1 MGEAPT
7 ELLEADFAMGLKGRG
22 IPDGFLTKAGGT
34 PPAAVPAIVIGAF
47 LLANA
52 ELVDG
57 VEASWC
63 CPGAESRKGGRE
75 PAATEP
81 LPLPLPLLSL
91 PLLPLMLMIVV
102 GEGDL
107 SFACAAGPT
116 PARPLMDKPASTA
129 GAMLLLA
136 DPGRRA
142 EVCGSSSLDRTAG
155 PARGFLPLAAPAA
168 SLPFIAM
175 ASFGP
180 AVMRWTSA
188 ARI

>member
-7 ELLEADFAMGLKGRG
+7 ELLEADFAMGLNGRG
-22 IPDGFLTKAGGT
+22 MPDVFFSETDGT

-52 ELVDG
+52 ELADG

-63 CPGAESRKGGRE
+63 CPCSASRKGGRGTAAAE
-75 PAATEP
+75 PLPVP

-91 PLLPLMLMIVV
+91 PLLPLMFMIVV

-107 SFACAAGPT
+107 SVACAPGPA
-116 PARPLMDKPASTA
+116 PARPLMDMPASAT

-136 DPGRRA
+136 DSCWQA
-142 EVCGSSSLDRTAG
+142 EWA
-155 PARGFLPLAAPAA
+155 AAP
-168 SLPFIAM
+168 P
-175 ASFGP
+175 
-180 AVMRWTSA
+180 
-188 ARI
+188 